1 MECVLRLV
9 GAAVTV
15 LSALFYSF
23 SKNSAV
29 NARINKCKALLSF
42 LAECRRDLE
51 CHSLPIAEIIRLS
64 PYGTD
69 AELVRAV
76 KREGL
81 AAAVEARIN
90 RLLDGEEER
99 ALLIEFAH
107 GFGRGHTEG
116 EAARCD
122 RYIEMLKK
130 HTEALENGAKA
141 ECKMRI
147 TVSLC
152 VSLMAVL
159 FFA

>member
-1 MECVLRLV
+1 MLRLV

-15 LSALFYSF
+15 ISALLYSLSQNF
-23 SKNSAV
+23 AV
-29 NARINKCKALLSF
+29 NARIKKCKALLSF

-99 ALLIEFAH
+99 TLFIEFAH

-122 RYIEMLKK
+122 GYIEMLKK
-130 HTEALENGAKA
+130 HTETLENSAKA
-141 ECKMRI
+141 ECKARI